1 MINFLQYLLE
11 VNVYLALAYLGYW
24 ALLRRQ
30 TFYNANRAY
39 LLTAIV
45 VCFMIPLVQIS
56 FEARHTSVVTQ
67 ALIQQGSMQAT
78 HSDTSVVTGDATLEP
93 FKALTALYLAAVTV
107 LLVLLLSR
115 LYKLLKLISGGKRSK
130 CDGYILV
137 QVPETPSPFSFISY
151 VFVANEDQMQPVILK
166 HELVHINQKHSYDIL
181 LLEVVKVICW
191 FNPVVYLL
199 QNSLKTIH
207 EFEADRLTAGKT
219 EQDSYVDFLIAQACQ
234 NSGLSVA
241 NHFSE
246 KNLLKSR
253 IMKLYQKRSGKLA
266 RLNYLMALP
275 LCAGMLCASSAAFS
289 KEYGFK
295 VEWGKA
301 AFTTTGLNAKA
312 VSSNADSLK
321 KLRLKV
327 TSGNTTAVT
336 DQLKVNGASGKQ
348 LVYTAQNITEND
360 KRNLKEKF
368 GIKVETISAESN
380 TTSIMALPP
389 PPPATARNLS
399 KYKLPPPPPPPIERP
414 GSKKNK
420 KNIPPPPPPIEG
432 NLKDEDLTASERTQ
446 LKNEGKL
453 VTYSFQELLKHVNR
467 NMRYP
472 AQAQKNNVTGTLLTS
487 FRVDENREVSDVAIK
502 QSANPILDS
511 EAKNAV
517 SSYKGKVIAKP
528 GNYTMRL
535 SFKLQYPD
543 GKTSESYENK
553 SELERPT
560 AGTIIITAEGDSN

>member
-1 MINFLQYLLE
+1 MINFLQYMLE
-11 VNVYLALAYLGYW
+11 VNIYLALAYLGYW

-39 LLTAIV
+39 LLVSIV
-45 VCFMIPLVQIS
+45 VCFIIPLVQIS
-56 FEARHTSVVTQ
+56 FGARQPSVATQVT
-67 ALIQQGSMQAT
+67 IQQSTTQVLTAAAPNT
-78 HSDTSVVTGDATLEP
+78 ADDALLAP
-93 FKALTALYLAAVTV
+93 FKALTALYSTGVT
-107 LLVLLLSR
+107 LSLVLLLSK

-130 CDGYILV
+130 GDGYMLV
-137 QVPETPSPFSFISY
+137 QVPETPSPFSFMSY
-151 VFVANEDQMQPVILK
+151 VFVGNEDQMQPVILK

-181 LLEVVKVICW
+181 FLEVVKVICW

-301 AFTTTGLNAKA
+301 ALTTGSNAKA
-312 VSSNADSLK
+312 IASTIDSLK

-327 TSGNTTAVT
+327 ISGNTTTVT

-389 PPPATARNLS
+389 PPPATSRNSS
-399 KYKLPPPPPPPIERP
+399 KYKL
-414 GSKKNK
+414 
-420 KNIPPPPPPIEG
+420 PPPPPPIEG
-432 NLKDEDLTASERTQ
+432 NLKDEDLTAGEKTK

-487 FRVDENREVSDVAIK
+487 FRVDDNREVSDVTIK
-502 QSANPILDS
+502 QSANPVLDS
-511 EAKNAV
+511 EAKKAI
-517 SSYKGKVIAKP
+517 SGYKGKVVAKP
-528 GNYTMRL
+528 GIYTMRL

-543 GKTSESYENK
+543 GKTSDSYESK

-560 AGTIIITAEGDSN
+560 AGTIIITAEGDSI